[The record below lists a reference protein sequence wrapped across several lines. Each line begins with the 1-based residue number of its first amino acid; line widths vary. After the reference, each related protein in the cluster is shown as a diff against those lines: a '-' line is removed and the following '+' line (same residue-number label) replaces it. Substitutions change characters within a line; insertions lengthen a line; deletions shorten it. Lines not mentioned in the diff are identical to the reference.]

1 MPKGSKI
8 FKSFFCLCSS
18 CSSEQLVCLRH
29 CTELCK
35 CPPEKHTLR
44 YRYTLDELPVML
56 EKLKLRV
63 ECYDTWCEDVTNAL
77 DPKKEKTLT
86 LAELKGLLNTA
97 VDKKFPQTE
106 LLDVSFVNT

>member
-1 MPKGSKI
+1 MLI
-8 FKSFFCLCSS
+8 QIISS
-18 CSSEQLVCLRH
+18 CSSCNNELLVCLRH

-63 ECYDTWCEDVTNAL
+63 ECYDTWCENVTNAL
-77 DPKKEKTLT
+77 DRTKEKTVT
-86 LAELKGLLNTA
+86 FPELKAFLNTA
-97 VDKKFPQTE
+97 YDKKFPNTD
-106 LLDVSFVNT
+106 LLNVSLFFCHYMQN